1 MLRSLL
7 RRYKAMKFF
16 KLWVPVF
23 AWCWFIFYLS
33 GIPQLGTG
41 WGVWDL
47 ILRKAAHITEYFILT
62 FLLYRAFKGYFN
74 FSSFYLSL
82 WTFSLSFLYAVSDE
96 IHQAFVPTRDPSAKD
111 VFIDTIGIIAFYL
124 LIKYNNKFRKT
135 VAS

>member
-1 MLRSLL
+1 
-7 RRYKAMKFF
+7 MKFF

-23 AWCWFIFYLS
+23 AWCWVIFYLS

-41 WGVWDL
+41 WGIWDL

-62 FLLYRAFKGYFN
+62 VLLYRAFKGSFN
-74 FSSFYLSL
+74 LSSVYLSL

-135 VAS
+135 VVS

>member
-1 MLRSLL
+1 
-7 RRYKAMKFF
+7 MKIF
-16 KLWVPVF
+16 KLWTPVF
-23 AWCWFIFYLS
+23 VWCGFIFYLS

-62 FLLYRAFKGYFN
+62 FLLYRAFKGSFN

>member
-1 MLRSLL
+1 
-7 RRYKAMKFF
+7 MKFF

-23 AWCWFIFYLS
+23 GWCGFIFYLS

-62 FLLYRAFKGYFN
+62 VRLYRAFKCSFN
-74 FSSFYLSL
+74 LPSFYLSI

-96 IHQAFVPTRDPSAKD
+96 IHQTFVPTRNPSPND
-111 VFIDTIGIIAFYL
+111 VLFDTLGIIAFYL
-124 LIKYNNKFRKT
+124 FIKYNNKFRKT
-135 VAS
+135 VVSWVRKE